1 LNKFRMIYIAGV
13 LWCSFNIGTTLSSCC
28 IRERFGIDDLFIL
41 LISALSS
48 AAFIGLIKLDE
59 FCDRLSIEVHGLK
72 IGKSLQLTIVYR
84 EERPS

>member
-1 LNKFRMIYIAGV
+1 LNKFRMIYIAGL

-48 AAFIGLIKLDE
+48 ALFIGLIKLED
-59 FCDRLSIEVHGLK
+59 FCERLSIEVHGLK

>member
-1 LNKFRMIYIAGV
+1 MFKLIYIAGV

-28 IRERFGIDDLFIL
+28 IRERFGIDDLIIL

-48 AAFIGLIKLDE
+48 AAFIGLIKAEE
-59 FCDRLSIEVHGLK
+59 FLDRLSIIVSGVRLGNATS
-72 IGKSLQLTIVYR
+72 ITIHVVTR